1 MSDTLAALYQQ
12 ILAFRIDDGTPA
24 LPFEAR
30 LARENGW
37 SRAYTQRVI
46 VEYKRFLYLA
56 MTAGHVVTPSEEVD
70 QTWHMHLTY
79 TRSYWERLCRDL
91 LGRSLHH

>member
-1 MSDTLAALYQQ
+1 
-12 ILAFRIDDGTPA
+12 

-37 SRAYTQRVI
+37 CRAYTQRVI
-46 VEYKRFLYLA
+46 VEYKRFVYLA

-70 QTWHMHLTY
+70 HAWHMHLTY
-79 TRSYWERLCRDL
+79 TRS
-91 LGRSLHH
+91 